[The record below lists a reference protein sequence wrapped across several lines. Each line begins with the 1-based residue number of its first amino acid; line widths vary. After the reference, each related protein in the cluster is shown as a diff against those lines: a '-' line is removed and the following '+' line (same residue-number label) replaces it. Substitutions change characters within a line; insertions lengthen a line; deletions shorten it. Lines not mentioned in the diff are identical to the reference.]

1 MFTGIVED
9 IGRVRALKPGK
20 DTRVE
25 IETKLPAGTFPL
37 GASVACSGVCLTV
50 IERGSLSSGGWF
62 AVEASPETLACTTL
76 GRWRVGSAI
85 NLERALKLGD
95 EFGGHLVSGHVDGFA
110 KICSAT
116 QVGDG
121 SSGSTVFEFDVPAKL
136 ASYIA
141 AKGSVTLDG
150 VSLTVNA
157 VNDSR
162 FSVNIIPHTLSAT
175 TFGAAK
181 VGDDVNLEI
190 DLLARYVAR
199 LIGKD

>member
-9 IGRVRALKPGK
+9 VGRVRALKPGK
-20 DTRVE
+20 DTRIE
-25 IETKLPAGTFPL
+25 IETKLPAGTFAL
-37 GASVACSGVCLTV
+37 GASVACSGTCLTV
-50 IERGSLSSGGWF
+50 IERGTLPSGGWF
-62 AVEASPETLACTTL
+62 AVEASPETLDRTTL
-76 GRWRVGSAI
+76 SRWQVGSAI

-95 EFGGHLVSGHVDGFA
+95 EFGGHLVSGHVDGLA
-110 KICSAT
+110 KIRSIT
-116 QVGDG
+116 MVGDD
-121 SSGSTVFEFDVPAKL
+121 SAGSTVLEFEVPAKL

-157 VNDSR
+157 VNDTC
-162 FSVNIIPHTLSAT
+162 FTVNVIPHTLSAT

-181 VGDDVNLEI
+181 VGDEVNLEI

-199 LIGKD
+199 LIGRD

>member
-9 IGRVRALKPGK
+9 IGKVRALKPGN

-25 IETKLPAGTFPL
+25 IETKLSAGAFAL
-37 GASVACSGVCLTV
+37 GASVSCSGACLTV
-50 IERGSLSSGGWF
+50 IERGALPSGGWF
-62 AVEASPETLACTTL
+62 AVEASPETLARTTL

-85 NLERALKLGD
+85 NLERALTLGD
-95 EFGGHLVSGHVDGFA
+95 EFGGHLVSGHVDGLA
-110 KICSAT
+110 KIRSITKVGGGSA
-116 QVGDG
+116 
-121 SSGSTVFEFDVPAKL
+121 GSTVFEFDVSAKL

-150 VSLTVNA
+150 VSLTVNTVDDVA
-157 VNDSR
+157 

-175 TFGAAK
+175 TFGAARI
-181 VGDDVNLEI
+181 GDDVNLEI

>member
-25 IETKLPAGTFPL
+25 IETKLPAGGFSL
-37 GASVACSGVCLTV
+37 GASVACAGVCLTV
-50 IERGSLSSGGWF
+50 IERGSLLSGGWF

-95 EFGGHLVSGHVDGFA
+95 EFGGHLVSGHVDGLA
-110 KICSAT
+110 KIHSVT
-116 QVGDG
+116 KVGDS
-121 SSGSTVFEFDVPAKL
+121 SSGSTVFEFEVPPKL
-136 ASYIA
+136 ASYVA

-157 VNDSR
+157 VKDSR

-175 TFGAAK
+175 AFGAAK

>member
-9 IGRVRALKPGK
+9 VGRVRALKPGK

-25 IETKLPAGTFPL
+25 IETKLPAGKFPL

-50 IERGSLSSGGWF
+50 IESGSLLSGGWF

-76 GRWRVGSAI
+76 GRWHVGSRI

-95 EFGGHLVSGHVDGFA
+95 EFGGHLVSGHVDGIA
-110 KICSAT
+110 KIHSAT
-116 QVGDG
+116 KVGDG
-121 SSGSTVFEFDVPAKL
+121 SSGSTVFEFDVPTKF

-150 VSLTVNA
+150 VSLTVNT
-157 VNDSR
+157 VDGSR
-162 FSVNIIPHTLSAT
+162 FSVNVIPHTLSAT
-175 TFGAAK
+175 TFGSAQA
-181 VGDDVNLEI
+181 GNEVNLEI

>member
-9 IGRVRALKPGK
+9 IGKVRALKPGK

-25 IETKLPAGTFPL
+25 IETKLPAGTFAL
-37 GASVACSGVCLTV
+37 GASVACSGACLTV
-50 IERGSLSSGGWF
+50 IERGTLSSGGWF

-76 GRWRVGSAI
+76 GRWHIGSPI

-95 EFGGHLVSGHVDGFA
+95 EFGGHLVSGHVDGLA
-110 KICSAT
+110 KIRSIT
-116 QVGDG
+116 RVGDDLA
-121 SSGSTVFEFDVPAKL
+121 GSTVFEFNVPEKL
-136 ASYIA
+136 GSYIA

-150 VSLTVNA
+150 VSLTVNM
-157 VNDSR
+157 VDGEG
-162 FSVNIIPHTLSAT
+162 FSINVIPHTLSAT

-181 VGDDVNLEI
+181 IGDDVNLEI